1 MTLNAK
7 IKRISSEI
15 EKARGKNAEQQ
26 ARLRDLEK
34 KKTEIENLEI
44 VTAVRGM
51 NISFADLAELLK
63 QVKPNSLSDLAT
75 SSQTGGRGE
84 QQAELATSHDPKLDT
99 NNNEEDNK

>member
-1 MTLNAK
+1 MNAK

-15 EKARGKNAEQQ
+15 EKTKGKIAEQQ

-34 KKTEIENLEI
+34 QKTEIENLEI

-75 SSQTGGRGE
+75 SSQ
-84 QQAELATSHDPKLDT
+84 HDPKLDT